1 MTMKMPDPAAGRSP
15 DSADNINPTLKDRA
29 REELHNYLLIAGYLY
44 VCFGVALIYK
54 SALLQQEG
62 VNFLPHGL
70 AAIKALILGKFVL
83 LGEAAGIGSRL
94 RVSSVAMAVTFKTLM
109 FFLFLVL
116 LSVAEEL
123 VAGRIHGKP
132 FAATLA
138 DFERSSVRMLVSE
151 SLLLLVILIPLI
163 TAKEISRYLGPGGL
177 RGLLFGKNA
186 PDRR

>member
-1 MTMKMPDPAAGRSP
+1 MTLKTPETAPGNSPGATAAG
-15 DSADNINPTLKDRA
+15 PTLKDRA
-29 REELHNYLLIAGYLY
+29 REELQNYLLIAGYLY
-44 VCFGVALIYK
+44 VCFGVMLIYK
-54 SALLQQEG
+54 SALLQEEG

-83 LGEAAGIGSRL
+83 IGEAAGIGSGL
-94 RVSSVAMAVTFKTLM
+94 RVSSVAMAVVVKTLV

-123 VAGRIHGKP
+123 VVGWIHGKA

-138 DFERSSVRMLVSE
+138 DFERSSARMLLSE
-151 SLLLLVILIPLI
+151 CLLLLVILIPLI
-163 TAKEISRYLGPGGL
+163 TAKEISRHLGPGGL
-177 RGLLFGKNA
+177 RRVLFGNNT